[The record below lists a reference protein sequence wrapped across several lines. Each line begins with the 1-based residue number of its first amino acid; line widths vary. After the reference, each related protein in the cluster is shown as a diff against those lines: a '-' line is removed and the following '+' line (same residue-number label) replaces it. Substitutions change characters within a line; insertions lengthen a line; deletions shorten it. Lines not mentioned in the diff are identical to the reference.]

1 MISGIDARK
10 ILQHFTQHG
19 TFITKKLPQTF
30 CLQQLDSFMEQMFSY
45 LTWLL
50 SK

>member
-19 TFITKKLPQTF
+19 TFITKKLPQS
-30 CLQQLDSFMEQMFSY
+30 CGSF
-45 LTWLL
+45 
-50 SK
+50 